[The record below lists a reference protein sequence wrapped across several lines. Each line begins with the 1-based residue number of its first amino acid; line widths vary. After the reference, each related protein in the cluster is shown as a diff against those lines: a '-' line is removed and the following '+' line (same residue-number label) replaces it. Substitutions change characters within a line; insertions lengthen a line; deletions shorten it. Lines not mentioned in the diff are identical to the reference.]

1 MKFAYLRVS
10 SCSQDLASQQA
21 ELPNDIDRIYE
32 EKVSGATANRP
43 ELQSLL
49 MNVRDGDF
57 IWVFSLDR
65 LARSLRD
72 MLNIV
77 DTVISKGGIIFFKKE
92 NLTFSP
98 KNDNFMNNLL
108 LGILASFAEWERN
121 NIRFRQSLGI
131 IAAKKKGVYKG
142 KQFKLKPEQAD
153 ELKRIYTETRTPISE
168 LARQFHL
175 SRASCY
181 RYLKAPSRIGEES

>member
-65 LARSLRD
+65 AARSLRD

-77 DTVISKGGIIFFKKE
+77 DTVVGRGGTIYFKKE
-92 NLTFSP
+92 NLSFSP

-142 KQFKLKPEQAD
+142 KQFKLKPEQVD
-153 ELKRIYTETRTPISE
+153 ELKRIYNETRTPISE

>member
-121 NIRFRQSLGI
+121 NIRFRQSIGI

-142 KQFKLKPEQAD
+142 KQFKLKPDQVD

-168 LARQFHL
+168 LARQFHI

-181 RYLKAPSRIGEES
+181 RYLKK

>member
-57 IWVFSLDR
+57 IWVFSLDIS
-65 LARSLRD
+65 ARSLRD

-77 DTVISKGGIIFFKKE
+77 DTVVGRGGTIYFKKE
-92 NLTFSP
+92 NLSFSP

-142 KQFKLKPEQAD
+142 KQFKLKPEQVD
-153 ELKRIYTETRTPISE
+153 ELKRIYNETRTPISE